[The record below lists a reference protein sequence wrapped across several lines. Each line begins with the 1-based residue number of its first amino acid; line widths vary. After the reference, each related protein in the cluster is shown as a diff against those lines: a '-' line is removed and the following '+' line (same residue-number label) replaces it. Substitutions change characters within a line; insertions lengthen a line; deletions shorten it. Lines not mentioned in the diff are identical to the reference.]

1 MEIGQV
7 NGKAAYLAVKS
18 PLGGLARRDGPI
30 TPRNPLNNT
39 EC

>member
-18 PLGGLARRDGPI
+18 PLHGLTRRDNQLDSPSQS
-30 TPRNPLNNT
+30 T
-39 EC
+39 